1 MYRQQNIVF
10 RFLQLVIQE
19 GQRVIDKIYI
29 LVVKVI
35 NFRKTPIENAVVK
48 IFRLEKEPISPEQW
62 AENLRNGTSFK
73 RLIFSRKTDASGTAT
88 AELISA
94 TYEVKVEGYAFAKIL
109 DVTQNEEILF
119 VEPKKKWWA

>member
-1 MYRQQNIVF
+1 M
-10 RFLQLVIQE
+10 VIQE

-73 RLIFSRKTDASGTAT
+73 RLIFSGKTDASGTAT